1 MSNDG
6 RPETTGRFVAVL
18 RDSAVAQP
26 PAARAKINNLTGLR
40 HVASSKDFG
49 AGVTE
54 VASLAGADVLHFESL
69 GIMILDSAEAAG
81 VLAETSADVD
91 SPILT
96 IEPEYIARPSEVRP
110 RELFG
115 YLRGYRDASEHIY
128 AEFSNGM
135 TAVVEEEVSRVLQ
148 DTAQFTWG
156 LQAIGAHTSSLA
168 GQGVKLA
175 ILDTGL
181 DLAHPDFIGRPIV
194 TQTFTGVPVQDV
206 HGHGTHCAGTA
217 CGPRTPASG
226 VRRYGV
232 APGAH
237 LHVGKV
243 FNNAPRPQAPTGAV
257 VAGIDWAMTMGCRVV
272 SLSLGIA
279 IDQKLQQYEVPV
291 RRALD
296 AGTLVVAAAGNNARR
311 NANIFGFVEP
321 PANADAAMAVAAVDG
336 QLQIAR
342 FSARSSQQTGVG
354 GIVNIAAPGVAV
366 FSSVPGGLG
375 GYDVF
380 DGTSMATPHVA
391 GVVALLAGATGDTG
405 QKLWNRLLQT
415 ARPMKLLSVDVGA
428 GMVQAPQ

>member
-1 MSNDG
+1 MSNG
-6 RPETTGRFVAVL
+6 SRPETTGRFVVVL
-18 RDSAVAQP
+18 RDSAVAHA
-26 PAARAKINNLTGLR
+26 PAARARINDLAGLR
-40 HVASSKDFG
+40 NVASSKDFT
-49 AGVTE
+49 AGVTDA
-54 VASLAGADVLHFESL
+54 ASLAGADALHFESL
-69 GIMILDSAEAAG
+69 GIMILDSAEAAD

-96 IEPEYIARPSEVRP
+96 IEPEYIAHPTEVRP

-115 YLRGYRDASEHIY
+115 YLRGYRDAAEHIY
-128 AEFSNGM
+128 SEFSNGM
-135 TAVVEEEVSRVLQ
+135 TAVLEEEISQVLQ
-148 DTAQFTWG
+148 DTTQFTWG

-181 DLAHPDFIGRPIV
+181 DLAHPDFIGRQIE
-194 TQTFTGVPVQDV
+194 TETFAGVPVQDV

-217 CGPRTPASG
+217 CGARSPASG

-232 APGAH
+232 AHGAH

-257 VAGIDWAMTMGCRVV
+257 VAGIDWAMRKGCRVA
-272 SLSLGIA
+272 SLSLGIQ
-279 IDQKLQQYEVPV
+279 IDQALQQYEAPI

-311 NANIFGFVEP
+311 DTNDFGFVEP

-336 QLQIAR
+336 RIQIAN

-366 FSSVPGGLG
+366 FSSVPAALG
-375 GYDVF
+375 GHDVF
-380 DGTSMATPHVA
+380 NGTSMATPHVA
-391 GVVALLAGATGDTG
+391 GVAALLAGATGDTG

-415 ARPMKLLSVDVGA
+415 ARPLKLLSVDVGA
-428 GMVQAPQ
+428 GLVQAPQ